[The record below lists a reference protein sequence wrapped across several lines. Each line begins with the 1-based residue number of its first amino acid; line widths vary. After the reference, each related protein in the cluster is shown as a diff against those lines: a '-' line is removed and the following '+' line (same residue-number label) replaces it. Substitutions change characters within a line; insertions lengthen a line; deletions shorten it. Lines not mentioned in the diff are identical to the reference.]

1 MSTIYWFLIKCIDSA
16 IKRLNVGVFE
26 HYTYKS
32 KVKSFLLVRR
42 YRLEKL
48 YMFMKWRFIQEIR
61 YRCYQSL
68 VIFFAPPPN
77 LSYTLW
83 DISGYLERRYY
94 LNEIRRAA
102 RNQAKLEKKSKKL
115 QQRS

>member
-16 IKRLNVGVFE
+16 IKWLNVGVFE

-32 KVKSFLLVRR
+32 KMKSFLLVRR

-68 VIFFAPPPN
+68 ALFFTPPPN
-77 LSYTLW
+77 LPYVLW

-102 RNQAKLEKKSKKL
+102 RNQARLEKKTKQL
-115 QQRS
+115 Q